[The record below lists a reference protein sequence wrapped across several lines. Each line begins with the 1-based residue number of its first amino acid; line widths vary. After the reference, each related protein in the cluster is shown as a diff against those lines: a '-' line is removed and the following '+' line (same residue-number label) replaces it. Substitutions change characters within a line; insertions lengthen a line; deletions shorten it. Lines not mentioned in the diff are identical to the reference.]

1 MSDIRHRPILVN
13 EVLDLLK
20 VRAGG
25 LYADLTFGE
34 GGHSEPILQAGVH
47 SLIAQDQD
55 LQALERYR
63 AEGLERANP
72 RLILRHATIS
82 EFAEDPENFDKFDG
96 IFADLGVSTFQ
107 LLHSGRG
114 FTFQKPEPLDMRMDL
129 DRGIPLS
136 ERLADIE
143 ADELADII
151 YQTTELRQSRVLAR
165 RILQAFHAGELK
177 TSMDLAAV
185 AESVLAGP
193 PHKQKKR
200 SHPAT
205 VLFLGMRMWVN
216 EEYDQVAQGVPALFR
231 CLKPGGRLGVLT
243 FHSVED
249 RLVKHAFQ
257 RMAGLRAEEAQ
268 TVFYATEASEKAPAE
283 LITRKPVTP
292 GDEEISRNP
301 RARSTKFRV
310 IERRH

>member
-25 LYADLTFGE
+25 VYADLTFGE

-47 SLIAQDQD
+47 SLLAQDQD

-63 AEGLERANP
+63 ACGLERANL

-82 EFAEDPENFDKFDG
+82 EFASDPENFDKFDG
-96 IFADLGVSTFQ
+96 IFADLGVSTYQ

-114 FTFQKPEPLDMRMDL
+114 FTFQKPEPLDMRMDVE
-129 DRGIPLS
+129 RGIPLS
-136 ERLADIE
+136 ERLAEVE

-193 PHKQKKR
+193 PHKQKR

-205 VLFLGMRMWVN
+205 PLFLGMRMWVN
-216 EEYDQVAQGVPALFR
+216 DEYDQVAQGVPALFR

-257 RMAGLRAEEAQ
+257 RMAGLRAEQAQ
-268 TVFYATEASEKAPAE
+268 TIFYATEASEKAPAE

-310 IERRH
+310 IERRC